1 MKKFAKILT
10 TIIATFAIYGCERT
24 ELPEEGQSEK
34 GSDTASVTPADPEIV
49 PKGLEGL
56 SLSQTQA
63 EEFNKWLIE
72 TGPRADPADR
82 AKKLRSILREDQL
95 PAFQKLLHTG
105 G

>member
-1 MKKFAKILT
+1 MKKIAKILT
-10 TIIATFAIYGCERT
+10 TIVATFAIYGCERN
-24 ELPEEGQSEK
+24 ELSEEGQGEK
-34 GSDTASVTPADPEIV
+34 GSETASVTPTDPEIV

-56 SLSQTQA
+56 GLSQTQA
-63 EEFNKWLIE
+63 EEFNQWLIE
-72 TGPRADPADR
+72 AGPRADPADR